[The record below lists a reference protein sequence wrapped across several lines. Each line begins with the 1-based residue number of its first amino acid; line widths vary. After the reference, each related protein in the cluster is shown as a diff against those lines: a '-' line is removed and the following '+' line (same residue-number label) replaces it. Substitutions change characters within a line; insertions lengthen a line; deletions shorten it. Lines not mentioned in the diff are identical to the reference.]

1 MKVKDLI
8 QMLTIDFSEDEELMV
23 LWWDSSFRES
33 LAGTWDKSVGA
44 FDDGRFSTFEID
56 EQIFNFIAGNETE
69 LNAEL
74 AVDTYLSRKSEEE
87 LTQ

>member
-33 LAGTWDKSVGA
+33 VAGTWAKSVGA
-44 FDDGRFSTFEID
+44 FDNGRFSTFEID
-56 EQIFNFIAGNETE
+56 EQIFDFIAGNEREIT
-69 LNAEL
+69 AEL
-74 AVDTYLSRKSEEE
+74 AIDSYLEQEDEKE
-87 LTQ
+87 LL

>member
-8 QMLTIDFSEDEELMV
+8 QMFNDSYDQDTELMV

-56 EQIFNFIAGNETE
+56 EQVFDFIAGNERE
-69 LNAEL
+69 IRAEL
-74 AVDTYLSRKSEEE
+74 AVDSYLEQEDEKE
-87 LTQ
+87 LL

>member
-8 QMLTIDFSEDEELMV
+8 QMFNDSYDQDTELMV
-23 LWWDSSFRES
+23 LWWDSSYRES

-44 FDDGRFSTFEID
+44 FDNGRFSTFEID
-56 EQIFNFIAGNETE
+56 EQIFNFIAGSETE

-74 AVDTYLSRKSEEE
+74 AIDTYLSRKSEEE